1 MWGLIFIPDLA
12 RLGEAFR
19 LRGAAKHRYGAT
31 SAGAARVGNPDDR
44 KDWIPGYG
52 RGGHPRDDS
61 IEVLYLPQAV
71 KILKNMVTT
80 IRAT

>member
-31 SAGAARVGNPDDR
+31 SAGAARPWN
-44 KDWIPGYG
+44 
-52 RGGHPRDDS
+52 DS
-61 IEVLYLPQAV
+61 WVRHRRHWNDIFE
-71 KILKNMVTT
+71 
-80 IRAT
+80 